1 MKNGLKHKNDE
12 EELLRDWEKYCRSR
26 KIRQRKSFKNYTLKM
41 KLKYDKKKMKT
52 RRNYLW
58 WCSMN
63 IMSADYNFYR
73 DFSQIF
79 NYQKLILQFHSWVQ
93 SADQ

>member
-1 MKNGLKHKNDE
+1 
-12 EELLRDWEKYCRSR
+12 
-26 KIRQRKSFKNYTLKM
+26 M
-41 KLKYDKKKMKT
+41 KLKYDKKKKKT

-79 NYQKLILQFHSWVQ
+79 NYQKLILQFHS
-93 SADQ
+93 

>member
-41 KLKYDKKKMKT
+41 KLKYDKKKRKLGGITYGGAQWTLYRLIKT
-52 RRNYLW
+52 SIVIFHKYLIIK
-58 WCSMN
+58 N
-63 IMSADYNFYR
+63 
-73 DFSQIF
+73 
-79 NYQKLILQFHSWVQ
+79 
-93 SADQ
+93 